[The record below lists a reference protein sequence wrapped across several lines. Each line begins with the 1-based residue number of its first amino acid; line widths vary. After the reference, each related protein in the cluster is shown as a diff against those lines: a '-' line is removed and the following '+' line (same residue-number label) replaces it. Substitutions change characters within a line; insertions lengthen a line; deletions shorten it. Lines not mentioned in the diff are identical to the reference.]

1 MTGLD
6 THVRGSTTV
15 PRQVVARIA
24 EQAAAEAA
32 DRGARLG
39 GLPGPT
45 LRSRTAAR
53 PEADCELYGRTAV
66 LRLEVDLAHP
76 VPLAPTVRSLRE
88 HVVRRVESLAG
99 VSVGRLDVEI
109 RALRPQDPDRGGPR

>member
-6 THVRGSTTV
+6 TLVRGSTTV

-24 EQAAAEAA
+24 EQAAAETAA
-32 DRGARLG
+32 SAAGRGAR
-39 GLPGPT
+39 P
-45 LRSRTAAR
+45 AAR
-53 PEADCELYGRTAV
+53 PDADCELYGRTAV

-76 VPLAPTVRSLRE
+76 VPLAATLRSLRA
-88 HVVRRVESLAG
+88 HVVRRVEALAG

-109 RALRPQDPDRGGPR
+109 RALRPQDPARGGPR